1 MSARSIR
8 MPPNLFFFQY
18 LDPLPFCMGST
29 FLLVEHSHSSPVRI
43 SGGQVSTVHFLRSS
57 AAPELPQEMYYKK
70 SSISY
75 RRQEAQKFPNRNVL
89 QQYVRYIYMYR
100 YSCTATGSLP
110 VPVVHFLRAFSVST
124 PVGAPVLHTS
134 IVLEFPTSDDLYVN
148 SMWGPNGHLGPTPN
162 S

>member
-1 MSARSIR
+1 
-8 MPPNLFFFQY
+8 MPPNCNFFSVFGSCTI
-18 LDPLPFCMGST
+18 LHGVNIFTSRTLSFFTSTDFRGSGFNST
-29 FLLVEHSHSSPVRI
+29 FLEELSCAGTSSRNVLQKI
-43 SGGQVSTVHFLRSS
+43 QHFL
-57 AAPELPQEMYYKK
+57 P
-70 SSISY
+70 
-75 RRQEAQKFPNRNVL
+75 RQEAQKFPNRNVL